1 MKLPVIVWM
10 PNRTAFTSL
19 LRSAEP
25 LASRKTEMHLD
36 SIDQKLLNRMQVKF
50 PLVSQPYEY
59 LGMEFG
65 ITEDE
70 AIRRIGTLK
79 AEGVIRQIGPLF
91 DAKKLDYRTTLVAMR
106 VTGSELEKT
115 IQLLADYPVSHA
127 YERDHHFNLWFTDR

>member
-1 MKLPVIVWM
+1 
-10 PNRTAFTSL
+10 
-19 LRSAEP
+19 
-25 LASRKTEMHLD
+25 MHLD

-50 PLVSQPYEY
+50 PLVPQPYEY

-115 IQLLADYPVSHA
+115 IQLLAD
-127 YERDHHFNLWFTDR
+127 